1 MDRRHRIMLV
11 EDSQTQAIKLCYV
24 LEHEG
29 WEVVWAPTAQ
39 KAMEEINQRPPDLIL
54 LDYYLPGIRGDE
66 LCRRIRMNIN
76 TRGIPILMMTVEEAH
91 ETEVHGLES
100 GADDFVSKS
109 VDSDILLVRIRALLN
124 KAQTQASILGAAD
137 AFFRRARL
145 LTIDDSF
152 TFLEYLADQLGKEGY
167 QVEKAT
173 SGREGLERIAH
184 EPFDC
189 VLVDLVMPEM
199 NGIEVCRRINELR
212 RTTDSSIGVL
222 MLTGRENKEDMTR
235 ALEAG
240 ADDFVGKSSDM
251 PVLKGRIR
259 ALLRRKFFQ
268 EENRRILE
276 ELKNKELET
285 MRARAEKAVAEARAA
300 LVEELERTADELRR
314 AHEELRLAK
323 EAADKANRAKSEFL
337 ANMSHEI
344 RTPMNGILGMTELAL
359 HTELSPDQRN
369 YLETVK
375 HSADSLLRLLND
387 ILDFS
392 KIEAGKLELEAIEFS
407 LRDAIGD
414 TVHALGLRAAE
425 KGLELACHIPPEVPN
440 ELIGD
445 PGRLRQIIVNLVG
458 NAIKFTERGEVV
470 IEVQRR
476 TTDNTD
482 STDKEKSEQAGPGS
496 SLSVSS
502 VSSVVQLLFSVR
514 DTGIGIPPDKQHLV
528 FQAFSQVDTSTTR
541 RFGGT
546 GLGLA
551 ITKQLV
557 ALMGGR
563 TWLES
568 TPGQGSTFHFL
579 ARFGVSKVSPPRTR
593 PGRAALLDLPVLV
606 VDDNRTNR
614 RILDEVLKYWGM
626 RPTTVESG
634 SAALTEM
641 QRMAAVGEPFR
652 LVLLDA
658 MMPEM
663 DGFTLAERIKQNP
676 ALADCTLM
684 MLSSAGQPTD
694 AARCRAL
701 GIARCLL
708 KPVKQSDLL
717 DAILRAFSAQLTE
730 EEPAVSV
737 SAAHPAARPLRILLA
752 EDGLVNQQVAL
763 GLLRLRGHQVVVAGN
778 GKEALAA
785 LEGQPFDAVLM
796 DVQMPEMDGLEAT
809 ALIRQKERATGA
821 HVPIIA
827 MTAHAMKGDRELCLE
842 AGMDGYISKPIQAK
856 ALYDAIESIL
866 PRVSEP
872 VREPP
877 PTDEVLDWTAAM
889 ENVDGDPEFLKEL
902 AKLFF
907 TEGAKA
913 MQEIRAAITA
923 ADATRL
929 RRAAHTLRGSV
940 ACFAAKPAVEA
951 ALRLEMMG
959 RDGNLSDA
967 EAAWAALEVEIERLR
982 SALTNRVAPA
992 VGV

>member
-24 LEHEG
+24 LEREG
-29 WEVVWAPTAQ
+29 WEVVLAPTAQ

-145 LTIDDSF
+145 LTIDDSS

-167 QVEKAT
+167 QVEKAC

-212 RTTDSSIGVL
+212 RTTDNPIGVL

-344 RTPMNGILGMTELAL
+344 RTPMNGIIGMTELAL
-359 HTELSPDQRN
+359 HTELTPDQRN

-414 TVHALGLRAAE
+414 TVHALGVRAAE

-440 ELIGD
+440 DLIGD

-458 NAIKFTERGEVV
+458 NAIKFTEQGEVV
-470 IEVQRR
+470 VDVVTESLTDDEVCLHV
-476 TTDNTD
+476 T
-482 STDKEKSEQAGPGS
+482 
-496 SLSVSS
+496 VM
-502 VSSVVQLLFSVR
+502 
-514 DTGIGIPPDKQHLV
+514 DTGLGIPPDKQHLI

-579 ARFGVSKVSPPRTR
+579 ACFGVSRVSPPRMR
-593 PGRAALLDLPVLV
+593 PSRAALLDLPVVV

-626 RPTTVESG
+626 RPTAVESG
-634 SAALTEM
+634 SAALAEM
-641 QRMAAVGEPFR
+641 QRMAAAGEPFR

-663 DGFTLAERIKQNP
+663 DGFTLAERIKQIP

-694 AARCRAL
+694 AARCREL

-717 DAILRAFSAQLTE
+717 DAILGAFSTRLTD
-730 EEPAVSV
+730 EEPTVPV
-737 SAAHPAARPLRILLA
+737 SAAHQAALPLRILLA

-785 LEGQPFDAVLM
+785 LESHAFDVVLM

-809 ALIRQKERATGA
+809 ALVRQKERATGA

-856 ALYDAIESIL
+856 ALYAAIEAIL
-866 PRVSEP
+866 PRMSEP
-872 VREPP
+872 LPETP
-877 PTDEVLDWTAAM
+877 DAGEVLDWAAAM

-913 MQEIRAAITA
+913 MLEIRAAITA
-923 ADATRL
+923 GDANRL

-951 ALRLEMMG
+951 AQRLETMG
-959 RDGNLSDA
+959 RDGNLGGA
-967 EAAWAALEVEIERLR
+967 AAAWASLEGEIERLR
-982 SALTNRVAPA
+982 SALATRVRP
-992 VGV
+992 VGVR